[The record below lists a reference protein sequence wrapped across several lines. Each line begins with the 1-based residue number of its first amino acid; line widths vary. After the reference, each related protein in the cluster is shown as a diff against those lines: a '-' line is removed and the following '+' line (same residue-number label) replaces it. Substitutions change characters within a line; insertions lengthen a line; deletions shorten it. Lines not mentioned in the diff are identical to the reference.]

1 MKNKINRIAEY
12 LSRMNRAPIAAKD
25 VGKDVDSQIKQLK
38 ENGFVQ
44 LDHLVDSKAIINVQ
58 KTLTK
63 LIESDYRYEY
73 PCLAQS
79 KIDKKKHSDLI
90 AKQFLVNPAEL
101 KRHNLTFEH
110 KDIKSY
116 YQMMTDFEPSTLKI
130 PMVSDRGF
138 YDLWL
143 DPTVMAIIEGYMGFI
158 PEMTEAYIRRNFPA
172 KYPVMNHNWHRD
184 TNHPDYLVKVFIFF
198 TDCDI
203 NTGAHHY
210 ISGSIQDQ
218 RFRDK
223 TYYTDSEINS
233 VWPIG
238 SDQHKISSVPA
249 GTIIIEDT
257 RGLHKAGIPKRDY
270 RDLGFAIFTPP
281 NRFRKR
287 KPYYQIGKSSFDE
300 LSEHQKRY
308 IPKSN
313 IEQVQP

>member
-1 MKNKINRIAEY
+1 MFDYLKQFMEYISRINR
-12 LSRMNRAPIAAKD
+12 SPFAAKD
-25 VGKDVDSQIKQLK
+25 VDNEIASQIEQLRN
-38 ENGFVQ
+38 NGFVK
-44 LDHLVDSKAIINVQ
+44 LDHLVGSKAILQVQ
-58 KTLTK
+58 KSLMN
-63 LIESDYRYEY
+63 LIEEDYCYEY

-79 KIDKKKHSDLI
+79 KIDKKKHSDI
-90 AKQFLVNPAEL
+90 IEKHFLVDPAEL
-101 KRHNLTFEH
+101 KKHNLTFEYE
-110 KDIKSY
+110 DIKSY
-116 YQMMTDFEPSTLKI
+116 QQMVTDFEPSTLKI
-130 PMVSDRGF
+130 PMPSHKDF

-143 DPTVMAIIEGYMGFI
+143 DKTVMAIIEGYMGFI

-184 TNHPDYLVKVFIFF
+184 TNHPNYLVKAFIFF

-210 ISGSIQDQ
+210 IAGSIQDQ

-223 TYYTDSEINS
+223 TYYPDSEIHS

-257 RGLHKAGIPKRDY
+257 RGLHKAGIPKKNY

-281 NRFRKR
+281 NSFRKR
-287 KPYYQIGKSSFDE
+287 KPYYQISKSSFNE
-300 LSEHQKRY
+300 LSTHQKLY
-308 IPKSN
+308 ISKSN
-313 IEQVQP
+313 IARVPL

>member
-1 MKNKINRIAEY
+1 
-12 LSRMNRAPIAAKD
+12 MNRSPIVAKD
-25 VGKDVDSQIKQLK
+25 VGQNVDSKIEQIK

-44 LDHLVDSKAIINVQ
+44 LDHLVGSKAISNVQ

-63 LIESDYRYEY
+63 LIESDYCYEY

-79 KIDKKKHSDLI
+79 KIDKNKHSDLI
-90 AKQFLVNPAEL
+90 AKQFLVNPSVL
-101 KRHNLTFEH
+101 KNHNLTFEH
-110 KDIKSY
+110 KDVKSY
-116 YQMMTDFEPSTLKI
+116 HQMITDFEPSNLKI
-130 PMVSDRGF
+130 PIVSDSSF
-138 YDLWL
+138 YNLWL
-143 DPTVMAIIEGYMGFI
+143 DPTVMAIVEGYMGFV

-184 TNHPDYLVKVFIFF
+184 TNHPDYLVKAFIFF

-210 ISGSIQDQ
+210 ISGSIQDY

-223 TYYTDSEINS
+223 SYYADSEIHN

-257 RGLHKAGIPKRDY
+257 RGLHKAGIPKRDF

-281 NRFRKR
+281 NRFSMRR
-287 KPYYQIGKSSFDE
+287 SYYKISKSNFDE
-300 LSEHQKRY
+300 LNDHQKCY

-313 IEQVQP
+313 IEKVQA